1 MRDQTPGATIV
12 QFPAERSFWQVCS
25 AWARVSPFTRAE
37 KTLELPCATRTTSV
51 CPLPPADERAEE
63 AALRA
68 RFSEA
73 KRPRLTAH
81 PLPPPLGGGT
91 DPARP
96 KAEAGAAWAE
106 LISPSPLRDGAAA
119 GA

>member
-1 MRDQTPGATIV
+1 MV
-12 QFPAERSFWQVCS
+12 QLPAERSFWQVCS
-25 AWARVSPFTRAE
+25 AWARVSPFTRAV
-37 KTLELPCATRTTSV
+37 KAVLLPCATRTTSA
-51 CPLPPADERAEE
+51 CPLPPAEDRADE

-73 KRPRLTAH
+73 KRPRLTAQ
-81 PLPPPLGGGT
+81 PLPPPLGAGT

-106 LISPSPLRDGAAA
+106 LISPRPLRDGAAA

>member
-1 MRDQTPGATIV
+1 M
-12 QFPAERSFWQVCS
+12 QFPPERSFWQVCS
-25 AWARVSPFTRAE
+25 ACARVSPFTRAV
-37 KTLELPCATRTTSV
+37 KTDPLPCAIRTTSD
-51 CPLPPADERAEE
+51 CPLPPADERADE

-68 RFSEA
+68 RFSDA
-73 KRPRLTAH
+73 KRPRLTAQ

>member
-1 MRDQTPGATIV
+1 V

-25 AWARVSPFTRAE
+25 ACARVSPFTRAV
-37 KTLELPCATRTTSV
+37 KAALLPCATRTTSAW
-51 CPLPPADERAEE
+51 PLPPAEDRADE

-73 KRPRLTAH
+73 KRPRLTDH

-91 DPARP
+91 EPARP
-96 KAEAGAAWAE
+96 KAEGEAGAAWADP
-106 LISPSPLRDGAAA
+106 IKPNPRDGAVA

>member
-1 MRDQTPGATIV
+1 M

-25 AWARVSPFTRAE
+25 ACARVSPFTLAV
-37 KTLELPCATRTTSV
+37 KALLLPCAIRTTSA
-51 CPLPPADERAEE
+51 CPLPPADERAED

-68 RFSEA
+68 KFSDA

-91 DPARP
+91 APARP
-96 KAEAGAAWAE
+96 KAEAEAGAAWAE
-106 LISPSPLRDGAAA
+106 PISPRPPRAGAAA